1 MGKFRRPR
9 ASRARFDRRDHD
21 MRIVVKV
28 GTSTLAHPTGRLNIQ
43 RMEKLCKVLSDLKNM
58 GHEIILV
65 SSGAIAMGFGKLNLS
80 ERPKDVPTKQ
90 ASAAVGQCELMYIYD
105 KLFTEYNHTVAQL
118 LITAPDIEEGG
129 VRKQNFHNTLARLL
143 ELGALPVINENDTIA
158 VEQIKFG
165 DNDTLAALA
174 APTRIS
180 GRVTAELEM
189 APPGKFEAKTAEA
202 LGKEAFSKAADAEG
216 YEIVVDTHGTLLWG
230 ESAED
235 ERPLLILTSEQGSKE
250 YLAYLNGKHISWIA
264 CGKEHVDLKRACEI
278 LAAEFDVKRAA
289 AVGGG
294 HINAGFLAAGLLDEV
309 SILIGAGIAGRGGM
323 QSVFDGLPMERGVTP
338 LKLTSVQQYGSGAVW
353 LRYNVEK

>member
-1 MGKFRRPR
+1 MNKPYIVCHMMTSVDG
-9 ASRARFDRRDHD
+9 
-21 MRIVVKV
+21 RIDC
-28 GTSTLAHPTGRLNIQ
+28 T
-43 RMEKLCKVLSDLKNM
+43 M
-58 GHEIILV
+58 
-65 SSGAIAMGFGKLNLS
+65 
-80 ERPKDVPTKQ
+80 
-90 ASAAVGQCELMYIYD
+90 
-105 KLFTEYNHTVAQL
+105 TEHL
-118 LITAPDIEEGG
+118 PG
-129 VRKQNFHNTLARLL
+129 VQ
-143 ELGALPVINENDTIA
+143 EYY
-158 VEQIKFG
+158 
-165 DNDTLAALA
+165 DTLDALD

-189 APPGKFEAKTAEA
+189 ALPGKFEAKTAEA

-216 YEIVVDTHGTLLWG
+216 YEIV
-230 ESAED
+230 AED
-235 ERPLLILTSEQGSKE
+235 ERPLLILTSEQVSKE

-278 LAAEFDVKRAA
+278 LAAEFGVKRAA

-309 SILIGAGIAGRGGM
+309 SILIGAGIDGRGGM

>member
-1 MGKFRRPR
+1 MIKPYIICHMMT
-9 ASRARFDRRDHD
+9 SVDRRID
-21 MRIVVKV
+21 
-28 GTSTLAHPTGRLNIQ
+28 
-43 RMEKLCKVLSDLKNM
+43 C
-58 GHEIILV
+58 
-65 SSGAIAMGFGKLNLS
+65 AM
-80 ERPKDVPTKQ
+80 
-90 ASAAVGQCELMYIYD
+90 
-105 KLFTEYNHTVAQL
+105 TEH
-118 LITAPDIEEGG
+118 
-129 VRKQNFHNTLARLL
+129 
-143 ELGALPVINENDTIA
+143 LPGMQEYY
-158 VEQIKFG
+158 
-165 DNDTLAALA
+165 DTLDALD

-189 APPGKFEAKTAEA
+189 ALPGKFEAKTAEA

-235 ERPLLILTSEQGSKE
+235 ERPLLILTSEQVSKE

-278 LAAEFDVKRAA
+278 LAA
-289 AVGGG
+289 
-294 HINAGFLAAGLLDEV
+294 GLLDEV
-309 SILIGAGIAGRGGM
+309 SILIGTGIDGRGGM

>member
-1 MGKFRRPR
+1 MAFTAADVKNLREMTGVGMMDCKKALT
-9 ASRARFDRRDHD
+9 ASDGD
-21 MRIVVKV
+21 MDKAVEFLREK
-28 GTSTLAHPTGRLNIQ
+28 GLA
-43 RMEKLCKVLSDLKNM
+43 
-58 GHEIILV
+58 
-65 SSGAIAMGFGKLNLS
+65 
-80 ERPKDVPTKQ
+80 
-90 ASAAVGQCELMYIYD
+90 ASAKKAGRVAAEGMAYAAVIDGVGVVVEVNAETD
-105 KLFTEYNHTVAQL
+105 FVGKNEKFVDFVKGVAATVAANKPADL
-118 LITAPDIEEGG
+118 
-129 VRKQNFHNTLARLL
+129 
-143 ELGALPVINENDTIA
+143 
-158 VEQIKFG
+158 
-165 DNDTLAALA
+165 
-174 APTRIS
+174 
-180 GRVTAELEM
+180 
-189 APPGKFEAKTAEA
+189 EA
-202 LGKEAFSKAADAEG
+202 LKAADAEG

-235 ERPLLILTSEQGSKE
+235 ERPLLILTSEQVSKE

-309 SILIGAGIAGRGGM
+309 SILIGAGIDGRGGM